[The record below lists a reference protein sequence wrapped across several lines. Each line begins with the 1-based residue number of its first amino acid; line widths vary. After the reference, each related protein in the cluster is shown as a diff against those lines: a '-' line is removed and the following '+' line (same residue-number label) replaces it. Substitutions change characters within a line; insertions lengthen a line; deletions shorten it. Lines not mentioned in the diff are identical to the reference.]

1 MHKKKLAIITL
12 GCSKNL
18 VDSEDIATRI
28 HNRYDVVFDD
38 DNANADIVLIN
49 TCGFIL
55 DAKQESIDTI
65 MEYINLKNEG
75 KIQKLFVFGCLAQ
88 RYKKELAA
96 DIPEVDEFFGVDSL
110 PAILDALDCEDMKN
124 SVVQEPRMISTP
136 PHTAYIKV
144 SEGCDRYCAFCAIP
158 YIRGHYVSRPMEEIV
173 GEVERLAQNG
183 TREFNLIAQDLS
195 YYGKD
200 LYGEYRLPELVEALA
215 AIEGVKW
222 IRLHYTYPNNFPLR
236 TLDIM
241 RDNPKVCK
249 YLDIPLQHINDNVL
263 DKMKRGHTRAE
274 TLELLKKFRE
284 IVPDITL
291 RTTLLV
297 GFPGETDKAFE
308 ELVDFVKDT
317 KFDRLGVFPYS
328 AEEGTYSAEHY
339 KDRISNKKKQ
349 ERADR
354 IMSIQQKISLQLNST
369 KIGREFEIVVDRVE
383 GDYFVGRTQ
392 YDSPEVD
399 CEVLVKTTDA
409 PNFQIGGFYNV
420 VITDAEEFDLY
431 ARPVISKN

>member
-38 DNANADIVLIN
+38 DNADADIVLIN

-75 KIQKLFVFGCLAQ
+75 RIQRLFVFGCLSQ

-96 DIPEVDEFFGVDSL
+96 DIPEVDEFFGVDNINE
-110 PAILDALDCEDMKN
+110 ILDRLDCYDLSK
-124 SVVQEPRMISTP
+124 SVVKEPRMISTP
-136 PHTAYIKV
+136 QHTAYIKV

-158 YIRGHYVSRPMEEIV
+158 YIRGHYVSRPMDEIID
-173 GEVERLAQNG
+173 EVTRLAQNG

-200 LYGEYRLPELVEALA
+200 LYGDFRLPELVEALA

-263 DKMKRGHTRAE
+263 DKMKRGHSRAE
-274 TLELLKKFRE
+274 TLALLKKFRE

-308 ELVDFVKDT
+308 ELVDFVKET

-328 AEEGTYSAEHY
+328 EEEGTYSAEHY
-339 KDRISNKKKQ
+339 KDRISKKKKQ

-354 IMSIQQKISLQLNST
+354 IMSIQQKISLQLNVN
-369 KIGREFEIVVDRVE
+369 KIGKCFEIVIDRDE
-383 GDYFVGRTQ
+383 SGYWVGRTQ

-399 CEVLVKTTDA
+399 CEVLVNKQDA
-409 PNFQIGGFYNV
+409 PDFQIGGFYNV

-431 ARPVISKN
+431 ARPV

>member
-28 HNRYDVVFDD
+28 HSKYDVAFDD
-38 DNANADIVLIN
+38 DTDADIVLVN

-55 DAKQESIDTI
+55 DAKQESIDAI

-75 KIQKLFVFGCLAQ
+75 KIQRLFVFGCLSQ

-124 SVVQEPRMISTP
+124 SIVQEPRIISTP
-136 PHTAYIKV
+136 RHTAYIKV

-158 YIRGHYVSRPMEEIV
+158 YIRGHYVSRPMDEIV
-173 GEVERLAQNG
+173 DEVTRLAKNG

-200 LYGEYRLPELVEALA
+200 LYGDFRLPELVEALA

-263 DKMKRGHTRAE
+263 SKMKRGHTRAE

-284 IVPDITL
+284 IVPDIAL

-308 ELVDFVKDT
+308 ELVEFVKET

-339 KDRISNKKKQ
+339 KDRISKKKKQ

-354 IMSIQQKISLQLNST
+354 IMSIQQKISLQLNVA
-369 KIGREFEIVVDRVE
+369 KVGREFEIVVDREE
-383 GDYFVGRTQ
+383 GGYFVGRTQ

-399 CEVLVKTTDA
+399 CEVLVNKQDA

-431 ARPVISKN
+431 AKPVAVR

>member
-28 HNRYDVVFDD
+28 HSRYDVVFDD
-38 DNANADIVLIN
+38 DNADADIVLIN

-75 KIQKLFVFGCLAQ
+75 RIQRLFVFGCLSQ

-96 DIPEVDEFFGVDSL
+96 DIPEVDEFFGVDNINE
-110 PAILDALDCEDMKN
+110 ILDRLDCDDLSK
-124 SVVQEPRMISTP
+124 SVVKEPRMISTP
-136 PHTAYIKV
+136 QHTAYIKV

-158 YIRGHYVSRPMEEIV
+158 YIRGHYVSRPMDEIID
-173 GEVERLAQNG
+173 EVTRLAQNG

-200 LYGEYRLPELVEALA
+200 LYGDFRLPELVEALA

-263 DKMKRGHTRAE
+263 DKMKRGHSRAE
-274 TLELLKKFRE
+274 TLALLKKFRE

-297 GFPGETDKAFE
+297 GFPGETDKAFD
-308 ELVDFVKDT
+308 ELVDFVKET

-328 AEEGTYSAEHY
+328 EEEGTYSAEHY
-339 KDRISNKKKQ
+339 KDRISKKKKQ

-354 IMSIQQKISLQLNST
+354 IMSIQQKISLQLNVN
-369 KIGREFEIVVDRVE
+369 KIGKCFEIVIDRDE
-383 GDYFVGRTQ
+383 SGYWVGRTQ

-399 CEVLVKTTDA
+399 CEVLVNKQDA
-409 PNFQIGGFYNV
+409 PDFQIGGFYNV
-420 VITDAEEFDLY
+420 VIIDAEEFDLY
-431 ARPVISKN
+431 ARPV

>member
-28 HNRYDVVFDD
+28 HSRYDVVFDD
-38 DNANADIVLIN
+38 DNADADIVLIN

-75 KIQKLFVFGCLAQ
+75 RIQRLFVFGCLSQ

-96 DIPEVDEFFGVDSL
+96 DIPEVDEFFGVDNINE
-110 PAILDALDCEDMKN
+110 ILDRLDCDDLSK
-124 SVVQEPRMISTP
+124 SVVKEPRMISTP
-136 PHTAYIKV
+136 QHTAYIKV

-158 YIRGHYVSRPMEEIV
+158 YIRGHYVSRPMDEIID
-173 GEVERLAQNG
+173 EVTRLAQNG

-200 LYGEYRLPELVEALA
+200 LYGDFRLPELVEALA

-222 IRLHYTYPNNFPLR
+222 IRLHYTYPNNFPLG

-263 DKMKRGHTRAE
+263 DKMKRGHSRAE
-274 TLELLKKFRE
+274 TLALLKKFRE

-297 GFPGETDKAFE
+297 GFPGETDKAFD
-308 ELVDFVKDT
+308 ELVDFVKET

-328 AEEGTYSAEHY
+328 EEEGTYSAEHY
-339 KDRISNKKKQ
+339 KDRISKKKKQ

-354 IMSIQQKISLQLNST
+354 IMSIQQKISLQLNVN
-369 KIGREFEIVVDRVE
+369 KIGKCFEIVIDRDE
-383 GDYFVGRTQ
+383 SGYWVGRTQ

-399 CEVLVKTTDA
+399 CEVLVNKQDA
-409 PNFQIGGFYNV
+409 PDFQIGGFYNV
-420 VITDAEEFDLY
+420 VIIDAEEFDLY
-431 ARPVISKN
+431 ARPV

>member
-28 HNRYDVVFDD
+28 HSRYDVVFGGESCE
-38 DNANADIVLIN
+38 ADTVLIN

-75 KIQKLFVFGCLAQ
+75 KIQKLFVFGCLSQ

-110 PAILDALDCEDMKN
+110 AQILDRLDCDDLN
-124 SVVQEPRMISTP
+124 CSVAKEPRMISTP
-136 PHTAYIKV
+136 RHTAYIKV

-158 YIRGHYVSRPMEEIV
+158 YIRGHYVSRPVDEIA
-173 GEVERLAQNG
+173 GEVKRLADNG

-195 YYGKD
+195 CYGKD
-200 LYGEYRLPELVEALA
+200 LYGEFRLPELVETLA

-241 RDNPKVCK
+241 RQNPKVCK

-263 DKMKRGHTRAE
+263 SKMRRGHTKDE
-274 TLELLKKFRE
+274 TWSLLQKIRE
-284 IVPDITL
+284 TVPDIAL

-297 GFPGETDKAFE
+297 GFPGETDKAFD
-308 ELVDFVKDT
+308 ELLDFVRDAQ
-317 KFDRLGVFPYS
+317 FDRLGVFPYS
-328 AEEGTYSAEHY
+328 EEEGTYSALHY
-339 KDRISNKKKQ
+339 KDRISKKKKQ
-349 ERADR
+349 ERADL
-354 IMSIQQKISLQLNST
+354 IMSVQQKISLKLNVA
-369 KIGREFEIVVDRVE
+369 KIGREFEILIDRVE
-383 GDYFVGRTQ
+383 GDYLVGRTQ

-399 CEVLVKTTDA
+399 CEVLVRKADA
-409 PNFQIGGFYNV
+409 PQFQIGGFYNV
-420 VITDAEEFDLY
+420 IITDAEEFDLY
-431 ARPVISKN
+431 ARPK

>member
-1 MHKKKLAIITL
+1 MNNMHKKKLAIVTL

-28 HNRYDVVFDD
+28 HNKYDVVFDD
-38 DNANADIVLIN
+38 DDNADIVLIN

-75 KIQKLFVFGCLAQ
+75 KIQRLFVFGCLSQ
-88 RYKKELAA
+88 RYKKELAD
-96 DIPEVDEFFGVDSL
+96 DIPEVDEFFGVNNIKE
-110 PAILDALDCEDMKN
+110 ILDRLDCDDLN
-124 SVVQEPRMISTP
+124 ASVVKEPRIISTP
-136 PHTAYIKV
+136 RHTAYIKV

-173 GEVERLAQNG
+173 DEVTRLAQNG
-183 TREFNLIAQDLS
+183 SREFNLIAQDLS

-200 LYGEYRLPELVEALA
+200 LYGDFRLPELVEALA
-215 AIEGVKW
+215 AIYGVKW

-236 TLDIM
+236 TLEIM

-249 YLDIPLQHINDNVL
+249 YLDIPLQHINDHVL

-284 IVPDITL
+284 VVPDIAL

-308 ELVDFVKDT
+308 ELVDFVKET

-328 AEEGTYSAEHY
+328 AEEGTFSAENY
-339 KDRISNKKKQ
+339 ADRISKKKKQ

-354 IMSIQQKISLQLNST
+354 IMSIQQKISLQLNVA

-399 CEVLVKTTDA
+399 CEVLVDQHDA

-431 ARPVISKN
+431 ARPL

>member
-28 HNRYDVVFDD
+28 HSKYDVAFDD
-38 DNANADIVLIN
+38 DTDADIVLVN

-55 DAKQESIDTI
+55 DAKQESIDAI

-75 KIQKLFVFGCLAQ
+75 KIQRLFVFGCLSQ

-124 SVVQEPRMISTP
+124 SVVQEPRIISTP
-136 PHTAYIKV
+136 RHTAYIKV

-158 YIRGHYVSRPMEEIV
+158 YIRGHYVSRPMDEIV
-173 GEVERLAQNG
+173 DEVRRLAQNG

-195 YYGKD
+195 YYGRD
-200 LYGEYRLPELVEALA
+200 LYGDFRLPELVDALA

-284 IVPDITL
+284 IVPDIAL

-308 ELVDFVKDT
+308 ELVEFVKET

-339 KDRISNKKKQ
+339 KDRISKKKKQ

-354 IMSIQQKISLQLNST
+354 IMSIQQKISLQLNVA
-369 KIGREFEIVVDRVE
+369 KVGREFEIVVDREE

-399 CEVLVKTTDA
+399 CEVLVNKQDA

-431 ARPVISKN
+431 AKPVDVR

>member
-28 HNRYDVVFDD
+28 HSRYDVVFDD
-38 DNANADIVLIN
+38 DNADADIVLIN

-75 KIQKLFVFGCLAQ
+75 RIQRLFVFGCLSQ

-110 PAILDALDCEDMKN
+110 REILDRLDCDDLSK
-124 SVVQEPRMISTP
+124 SVVKEPRMISTP
-136 PHTAYIKV
+136 QHTAYIKV

-158 YIRGHYVSRPMEEIV
+158 YIRGHYVSRPMDEIID
-173 GEVERLAQNG
+173 EVTRLAQNG

-200 LYGEYRLPELVEALA
+200 LYGDFRLPELVEALA

-263 DKMKRGHTRAE
+263 DKMKRGHSRAE
-274 TLELLKKFRE
+274 TLALLKKFRE

-297 GFPGETDKAFE
+297 GFPGETDKAFD
-308 ELVDFVKDT
+308 ELVDFVKET

-328 AEEGTYSAEHY
+328 EEEGTYSAEHY
-339 KDRISNKKKQ
+339 KDRISKKKKQ

-354 IMSIQQKISLQLNST
+354 IMSIQQKISLQLNVN
-369 KIGREFEIVVDRVE
+369 KIGKCFEIVIDRDE
-383 GDYFVGRTQ
+383 SGYWVGRTQ

-399 CEVLVKTTDA
+399 CEVLVNKQDA
-409 PNFQIGGFYNV
+409 PDFQIGGFYNV
-420 VITDAEEFDLY
+420 VIIDAEEFDLY
-431 ARPVISKN
+431 ARPV

>member
-28 HNRYDVVFDD
+28 HSRYDVVFDD
-38 DNANADIVLIN
+38 DNADADIVLIN

-75 KIQKLFVFGCLAQ
+75 RIQRLFVFGCLSQ

-96 DIPEVDEFFGVDSL
+96 DIPEVDEFFGVDNINE
-110 PAILDALDCEDMKN
+110 ILDRLDCDDLSK
-124 SVVQEPRMISTP
+124 SVVKEPRMISTP
-136 PHTAYIKV
+136 QHTAYIKV

-158 YIRGHYVSRPMEEIV
+158 YIRGHYVSRPMDEIID
-173 GEVERLAQNG
+173 EVTRLAQNG

-200 LYGEYRLPELVEALA
+200 LYGDFRLPELVEALA

-263 DKMKRGHTRAE
+263 DKMKRGHSRAE
-274 TLELLKKFRE
+274 TLALLKKFRE

-308 ELVDFVKDT
+308 ELVDFVKET

-328 AEEGTYSAEHY
+328 EEEGTYSAEHY
-339 KDRISNKKKQ
+339 KDRISKKKKQ

-354 IMSIQQKISLQLNST
+354 IMSIQQKISLQLNVN
-369 KIGREFEIVVDRVE
+369 KIGKCFEIVIDRDE
-383 GDYFVGRTQ
+383 SGYWVGRTQ

-399 CEVLVKTTDA
+399 CEVLVNKQDA
-409 PNFQIGGFYNV
+409 PDFQIGGFYNV

-431 ARPVISKN
+431 ARPV

>member
-28 HNRYDVVFDD
+28 HSRYDVVFDD

-75 KIQKLFVFGCLAQ
+75 RIQRLFVFGCLSQ

-96 DIPEVDEFFGVDSL
+96 DIPEVDEFFGVDNINE
-110 PAILDALDCEDMKN
+110 ILDRLDCDDLSK
-124 SVVQEPRMISTP
+124 SVVKEPRMISTP
-136 PHTAYIKV
+136 QHTAYIKV

-158 YIRGHYVSRPMEEIV
+158 YIRGHYVSRPMDEIID
-173 GEVERLAQNG
+173 EVTRLAQNG

-200 LYGEYRLPELVEALA
+200 LYGDFRLPELVEALA

-263 DKMKRGHTRAE
+263 DKMKRGHSRAE
-274 TLELLKKFRE
+274 TLALLKKFRE

-308 ELVDFVKDT
+308 ELVDFVKET

-328 AEEGTYSAEHY
+328 EEEGTYSAEHY
-339 KDRISNKKKQ
+339 KDRISKKKKQ

-354 IMSIQQKISLQLNST
+354 IMSIQQKISLQLNVN
-369 KIGREFEIVVDRVE
+369 KIGKCFEIVIDRDE
-383 GDYFVGRTQ
+383 SGYWVGRTQ

-399 CEVLVKTTDA
+399 CEVLVNKQDA
-409 PNFQIGGFYNV
+409 PDFQIGGFYNV

-431 ARPVISKN
+431 ARPV